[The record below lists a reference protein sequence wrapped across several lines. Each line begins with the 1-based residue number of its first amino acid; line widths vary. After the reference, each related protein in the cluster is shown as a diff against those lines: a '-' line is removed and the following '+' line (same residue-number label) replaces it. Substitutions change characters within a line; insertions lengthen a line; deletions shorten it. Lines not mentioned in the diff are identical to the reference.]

1 MKALKILVKK
11 ILSIFGLQISW
22 KSNFDINKS
31 VNLDIS
37 FHELDQINKSILDY
51 LQTLSLNDLSKRVEI
66 ISCNEPSDPNAI
78 SHIHSKLK
86 ENGILVVPNFM
97 SNTEAQKINLR
108 VDEFLNHLKLNKKT
122 DQLIETEK
130 YVIQGQKKLVNS
142 YDEMAN
148 YSKPIINIR
157 SNKMEGDKGMVDIFN
172 ADYLFEDIGSNIRNA
187 YNKTW
192 LVNLLRKYD
201 EKITPAN
208 LNIYI
213 NESVTKTR
221 GFHVDIYKTNFKG
234 FIYLTDVETLD
245 DSPYCFVKKTHSET
259 PWRKINKLIGKI
271 TPSPT
276 DAPFLNPLDIV
287 PVLGKKGTLVLSD
300 QSGVHRGLPQKT
312 GAVRKAVVF
321 NYKYSI

>member
-1 MKALKILVKK
+1 MKIFKILVKK
-11 ILSIFGLQISW
+11 IFSMFGLEISQ
-22 KSNFDINKS
+22 KSNFNKNKS
-31 VNLDIS
+31 INLDIS
-37 FHELDQINKSILDY
+37 FYELDQINEPILNY
-51 LQTLSLNDLSKRVEI
+51 LQSLSLNNLSKRVKD

-97 SNTEAQKINLR
+97 SETDAQKIKLR
-108 VDEFLNHLKLNKKT
+108 VDEFLHPLELNKET
-122 DQLIETEK
+122 NELIETEN

-142 YDEMAN
+142 YDEIAN

-157 SNKMEGDKGMVDIFN
+157 SDKMDGDHGMVDIFN
-172 ADYLFEDIGSNIRNA
+172 VDHLLGDLGSNIRNA

-201 EKITPAN
+201 EKIKPAN

-245 DSPYCFVKKTHSET
+245 DGPYCFVKKTHSET

-271 TPSPT
+271 TPYPT
-276 DAPFLNPLDIV
+276 DAPFLNPFDVV

-300 QSGVHRGLPQKT
+300 QSGVHRGMPQKI
-312 GAVRKAVVF
+312 GAVRKAIVF
-321 NYKYSI
+321 NYNYSI

>member
-1 MKALKILVKK
+1 MKILKILLKK
-11 ILSIFGLQISW
+11 ILSIFGLQISR
-22 KSNFDINKS
+22 KSNFDRNKS

-37 FHELDQINKSILDY
+37 FYELDQINESILDY
-51 LQTLSLNDLSKRVEI
+51 LQSLSLDDLSKRVKD
-66 ISCNEPSDPNAI
+66 ISCDEPSDPNAI
-78 SHIHSKLK
+78 SHICSKLK
-86 ENGILVVPNFM
+86 ENGILVVPNFL
-97 SNTEAQKINLR
+97 SETETQEIKLR
-108 VDEFLNHLKLNKKT
+108 VDEFLHPLKLNKKT

-130 YVIQGQKKLVNS
+130 YVIQGEKKLVNS
-142 YDEMAN
+142 YDEMVN

-157 SNKMEGDKGMVDIFN
+157 ANKMDGDKGMVDIFN
-172 ADYLFEDIGSNIRNA
+172 ADYLFRDLGSNMRNA
-187 YNKTW
+187 YNKIW

-201 EKITPAN
+201 DKITPAN

-245 DSPYCFVKKTHSET
+245 DGPYCFVKKTHSET

-271 TPSPT
+271 TPTPT
-276 DAPFLNPLDIV
+276 DAPFLNPFDIV

-300 QSGVHRGLPQKT
+300 QSGVHRGMPQKS